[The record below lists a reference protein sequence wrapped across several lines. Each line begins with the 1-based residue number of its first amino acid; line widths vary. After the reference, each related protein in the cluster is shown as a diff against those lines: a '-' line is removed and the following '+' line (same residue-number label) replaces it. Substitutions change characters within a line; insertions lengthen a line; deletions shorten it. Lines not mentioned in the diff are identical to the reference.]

1 MEKKMEN
8 EMETVIIMGN
18 IGVICRG
25 TYTGSSH
32 LGLQGLKLLNLA
44 LGPKPCRM
52 WEFA

>member
-8 EMETVIIMGN
+8 EMETAFTMGN
-18 IGVICRG
+18 IGVIYRG

-44 LGPKPCRM
+44 LGPKPYRM
-52 WEFA
+52 REFA